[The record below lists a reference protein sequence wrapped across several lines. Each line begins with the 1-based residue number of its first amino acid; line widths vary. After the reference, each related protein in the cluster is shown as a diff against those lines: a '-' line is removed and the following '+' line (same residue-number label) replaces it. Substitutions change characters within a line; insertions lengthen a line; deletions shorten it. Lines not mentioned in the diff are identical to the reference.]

1 MLHPFPLISKI
12 NSHQRQP
19 RHRAVQQPRWA
30 RVCGLLLA
38 VFLGSLSSAKA
49 GNDPELSNVIIGG
62 AERRCSSFTGSTQGP
77 DCTAD
82 WDTIL
87 AHDPAFQDLSKDDIS
102 FEAEPVL
109 PVFTYSLTPG
119 RLAAL
124 RAIPTALFDSHRILQ
139 LLQHLSESLANAPL
153 PPSQLSWQAV
163 ELLLPAA
170 LLQPG
175 EARLTPAEV
184 AMLRSALVD
193 PVAPAARKLQGRST
207 MFSSNT
213 ASREIFA
220 RFVAAARAANSG
232 KKPLIGVVTAS
243 AGPHP
248 FADRDI
254 NVFALASAGADV
266 VYLPLDGGFRQA
278 LDAQDCD
285 RVRYYYDSYANTNP
299 QRPVHHADLQFPD
312 LSAQQKTWCANH
324 GARLNATLERI
335 NGIYFSGGNQARH
348 LESLVGKDGNGH
360 YTVASAQLKILQRRH
375 AQGELVV
382 AGTSAGNHI
391 QGGGLWRG
399 KPVPMMGGGDAYD
412 VLKSGF
418 AVGRGPA
425 AQAPEPTTPGYSI
438 TYAPVIY
445 PLGGLGVFRFGV
457 LDSHFSK
464 RAREARLI
472 RAVHDSGMDYGF
484 GVDENT
490 ALLVH
495 RPDATGNT
503 RISVVGEGGVFI
515 ADLRQA
521 RGSADVRGPLVIEK
535 ARLHYLLPGD
545 QASVDTA
552 GDLQVTLSAVGE
564 VLPLIDKQ
572 SPVTQDKLLDYG
584 SSNFLRLTTA
594 MGLSGAR
601 QAWGTT
607 HNSADRRSQQN
618 APVYR
623 ATLTR
628 DGYTVFRARKATVD
642 ATGDRVSY
650 TGLWVALAPHET
662 QSSPTSATQPQT
674 PLHERN

>member
-1 MLHPFPLISKI
+1 MVHPFPLIAKI
-12 NSHQRQP
+12 NCRQRQP
-19 RHRAVQQPRWA
+19 LHSEVQQPRWA
-30 RVCGLLLA
+30 WICGLLLA
-38 VFLGSLSSAKA
+38 VLLGNLNSAKA
-49 GNDPELSNVIIGG
+49 GNDSDITNFIMGG
-62 AERRCSSFTGSTQGP
+62 AERRCSSFTGSAQGR

-87 AHDPAFQDLSKDDIS
+87 VQDPAFLGLGKDAIS
-102 FEAEPVL
+102 FEAEPAL
-109 PVFTYSLTPG
+109 PVFTYSLTSE
-119 RLAAL
+119 RLEAL
-124 RAIPTALFDSHRILQ
+124 RTIPPALFNSQRKLQ
-139 LLQHLSESLANAPL
+139 LLRHLTEGLANAPL

-170 LLQPG
+170 LFQPG
-175 EARLTPAEV
+175 DSRLTPAEM

-193 PVAPAARKLQGRST
+193 PVAPGARKLQGRST

-254 NVFALASAGADV
+254 NVFALTSAGADV

-278 LDAQDCD
+278 LDAQDCEQ
-285 RVRYYYDSYANTNP
+285 VRYYYDSYANTNP
-299 QRPVHHADLQFPD
+299 ERPVHHADLQFPD
-312 LSAQQKTWCANH
+312 LSAQQKAYCANH
-324 GARLNATLERI
+324 GALLNATLERI

-348 LESLVGKDGNGH
+348 LESLVGQDSGGR
-360 YTVASAQLKILQRRH
+360 YTIASEQLRILQRRH
-375 AQGELVV
+375 AQSRLVV
-382 AGTSAGNHI
+382 AGTSAGNHF

-399 KPVPMMGGGDAYD
+399 KPVPMMGGGDAYG

-418 AVGRGPA
+418 AVGHGPA
-425 AQAPEPTTPGYSI
+425 AEVPEHTTTGQSI

-464 RAREARLI
+464 RTREARLM
-472 RAVHDSGMDYGF
+472 RAVYDRGMDYGF

-495 RPDATGNT
+495 RADAMGNT
-503 RISVVGEGGVFI
+503 RFSVVGAGGVFI

-521 RGSADVRGPLVIEK
+521 RGSAETRRPLLIQK
-535 ARLHYLLPGD
+535 ARAHYLLPGD
-545 QASVDTA
+545 QANMDAA
-552 GDLQVTLSAVGE
+552 GDLQVTLSADGE
-564 VLPLIDKQ
+564 VLPVMDQ
-572 SPVTQDKLLDYG
+572 QPPVTQDKLLDYG
-584 SSNFLRLTTA
+584 SSNFLRLTTG
-594 MGLSGAR
+594 MGLRGASE
-601 QAWGTT
+601 AWGTT
-607 HNSADRRSQQN
+607 LNSDDRRSNQST
-618 APVYR
+618 PVYR

-628 DGYTVFRARKATVD
+628 DEHTVFRSRKATVD

-650 TGLWVALAPHET
+650 TGLWVALAPFEN
-662 QSSPTSATQPQT
+662 QSSRTSTIQPQT
-674 PLHERN
+674 PRHE

>member
-1 MLHPFPLISKI
+1 MLHPYPLIY
-12 NSHQRQP
+12 HHRFQRQTP
-19 RHRAVQQPRWA
+19 HRGVQQARWA
-30 RVCGLLLA
+30 RTCAALLVL
-38 VFLGSLSSAKA
+38 FLGCLTGAEA
-49 GNDPELSNVIIGG
+49 GNGPALTNVIIGG
-62 AERRCSSFTGSTQGP
+62 AERRCSSFTGSGQGR
-77 DCTAD
+77 DCTAN

-87 AHDPAFQDLSKDDIS
+87 AQDPAFQGLSKDDIS
-102 FEAEPVL
+102 FEVEPVL
-109 PVFTYSLTPG
+109 PVFTYSLTAE

-124 RAIPTALFDSHRILQ
+124 EAIPSVLFDSHRKIQ
-139 LLQHLSESLANAPL
+139 LLQHLSESLANAPM
-153 PPSQLSWQAV
+153 PTKNVAWQAV
-163 ELLLPAA
+163 ELLLPTT

-175 EARLTPAEV
+175 TTQLTPAEV

-207 MFSSNT
+207 LFSSNA
-213 ASREIFA
+213 ASREIFD
-220 RFVAAARAANSG
+220 RFVAAARAVNSG

-243 AGPHP
+243 AGLHP

-254 NVFALASAGADV
+254 NVFALTSAGADV

-278 LDAQDCD
+278 LDAHDCEQ
-285 RVRYYYDSYANTNP
+285 VRYYYDSYANTNP
-299 QRPVHHADLQFPD
+299 ERPVHHAHLQFPD
-312 LSAQQKTWCANH
+312 LSAQQKAYCANQ
-324 GARLNATLERI
+324 GALLNATLERI

-348 LESLVGKDGNGH
+348 LESLVGKDGDGH
-360 YTVASAQLKILQRRH
+360 YTVATAQLRILQRRH
-375 AQGELVV
+375 AQGQLVV

-391 QGGGLWRG
+391 QGGGMWRG
-399 KPVPMMGGGDAYD
+399 KPVPMIGGGGAYD

-425 AQAPEPTTPGYSI
+425 AEPPERSTSGPVT
-438 TYAPVIY
+438 TYAPVMY
-445 PLGGLGVFRFGV
+445 PLGGLGVFRFGL

-495 RPDATGNT
+495 RPDAAGNT
-503 RISVVGEGGVFI
+503 RFSVVGEGGVFI

-545 QASVDTA
+545 QASVDAA
-552 GDLQVTLSAVGE
+552 GGLQVTLWAEGE
-564 VLPLIDKQ
+564 VLPVIERQ
-572 SPVTQDKLLDYG
+572 PPVTQDKLLDYG

-594 MGLSGAR
+594 MGLSGAI

-607 HNSADRRSQQN
+607 HNSADRHSQQS

-628 DGYTVFRARKATVD
+628 DEYTVFRAHKANVGT
-642 ATGDRVSY
+642 TGDRVSY
-650 TGLWVALAPHET
+650 TGLRVALAPLET
-662 QSSPTSATQPQT
+662 QSSPTSAIQT
-674 PLHERN
+674 HTSPHERN